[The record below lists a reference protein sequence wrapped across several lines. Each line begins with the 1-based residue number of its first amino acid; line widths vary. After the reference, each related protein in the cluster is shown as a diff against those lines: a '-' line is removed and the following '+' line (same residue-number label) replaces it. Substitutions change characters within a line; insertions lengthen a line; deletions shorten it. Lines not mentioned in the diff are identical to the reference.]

1 MMKSPLVGKR
11 AMCFRRWAI
20 SIPDIMRTLF
30 CFACPLYLILFFSL
44 YPSTLQSCLFCFIFG
59 ASAPT
64 HTRGA
69 SERVTR
75 MYDGGPDWKR
85 QNILQQPSDVHRV
98 PLFNPPQSLLFSL
111 SFLSSSSHRVRVVFA
126 RHQRRMC
133 SYAPGDAS
141 LSGNIWKSTTSRRLI
156 EMGWNEEGARGGC
169 SCFFPVRGMCAYKTI
184 LRRLKT
190 KEGGKKG
197 KDPHTGGRT
206 DQSPSVQGA
215 TYEELSA

>member
-64 HTRGA
+64 HTHTRGA

-85 QNILQQPSDVHRV
+85 QNILQQPNDVHRV
-98 PLFNPPQSLLFSL
+98 PLFNPLNPF
-111 SFLSSSSHRVRVVFA
+111 SFLFHFCLLLPTVCVLYSPGTKGECA
-126 RHQRRMC
+126 RTRR
-133 SYAPGDAS
+133 
-141 LSGNIWKSTTSRRLI
+141 
-156 EMGWNEEGARGGC
+156 EM
-169 SCFFPVRGMCAYKTI
+169 PV
-184 LRRLKT
+184 
-190 KEGGKKG
+190 
-197 KDPHTGGRT
+197 
-206 DQSPSVQGA
+206 
-215 TYEELSA
+215 